1 MAEKTEPDAPPNR
14 AVLPQPSAAKVTA
27 AHSSN
32 SE

>member
-14 AVLPQPSAAKVTA
+14 AALPQLSIAKVTA